1 MDMENLGHLYSAGAY
16 TEWYRH
22 SGKQSDTFL
31 KY

>member
-1 MDMENLGHLYSAGAY
+1 MDVENLGPLYIAGGY

-22 SGKQSDTFL
+22 SGKQSDSLL